1 MSVPSEVTYLDA
13 DGVGVSPVAGYPGT
27 ITFPV
32 VMTLAMHKE
41 WQARVNARGEEA
53 SDAPRIGI
61 AFNQAAEES
70 ERLAFLYDD
79 VVLGLHFG
87 KLAVTGPGKKKLT
100 EKTPEAELPL
110 PVAVWVAKAYREWE
124 NSQLLFRWDRNA
136 GVAVSNGAE

>member
-41 WQARVNARGEEA
+41 WQARVNARGEEE

-61 AFNQAAEES
+61 AFNQSAEES

-79 VVLGLHFG
+79 VALGLHFG
-87 KLAVTGPGKKKLT
+87 KLAVTGPDKKKLT

-124 NSQLLFRWDRNA
+124 KSQLLFRWDRNA